1 MSNAIITIQIGGKV
15 MSGKILQIN
24 FKFNVTASEYV
35 EAVTPLASDIADVP
49 GMLWKVWLM
58 NEAENEAG
66 GIYWFQDEE
75 SLKAYLDGP
84 IVAGIASHPAL
95 EDISVK
101 AFDSISQLSEI
112 TNGPVFS
119 SAA

>member
-1 MSNAIITIQIGGKV
+1 

-24 FKFNVTASEYV
+24 FKFKVSAEDYV
-35 EAVTPLASDIADVP
+35 AAVTPLASDIAAVP
-49 GMLWKVWLM
+49 GMLWKGWLM

-66 GIYWFQDEE
+66 GIYWFRDGE
-75 SLKAYLDGP
+75 SVKAYLEGP

-101 AFDSISQLSEI
+101 TFDSIAELSEI
-112 TNGPVFS
+112 TSGPVFS

>member
-1 MSNAIITIQIGGKV
+1 

-24 FKFNVTASEYV
+24 FKFNVTASEYI
-35 EAVTPLASDIADVP
+35 EAVTPLASDIAAVP

-75 SLKAYLDGP
+75 SLKTYLDSP

>member
-1 MSNAIITIQIGGKV
+1 

-24 FKFNVTASEYV
+24 FKFKVTASEYV
-35 EAVTPLASDIADVP
+35 EAVTPLASDIATLP
-49 GMLWKVWLM
+49 GMLWKVLIM
-58 NEAENEAG
+58 NETENEAG
-66 GIYWFQDEE
+66 GIYWFKDDE
-75 SLKAYLDGP
+75 SLKAYLEGP

-101 AFDSISQLSEI
+101 VFDSISQLSEI
-112 TNGPVFS
+112 TSGPVFS

>member
-1 MSNAIITIQIGGKV
+1 

-24 FKFNVTASEYV
+24 FKFKVPASEYV
-35 EAVTPLASDIADVP
+35 EAVKPLASDIAAVS
-49 GMLWKVWLM
+49 GMSWKVWLM
-58 NEAENEAG
+58 NETENEAG
-66 GIYWFQDEE
+66 GIYWFSDVD
-75 SLKAYLDGP
+75 SLNAYLEGP

-95 EDISVK
+95 ENISVK
-101 AFDSISQLSEI
+101 IFDNIAELSEI

>member
-1 MSNAIITIQIGGKV
+1 

-24 FKFNVTASEYV
+24 FQFKVPASEYIGSV
-35 EAVTPLASDIADVP
+35 KPLASDIAAVP
-49 GMLWKVWLM
+49 GMLWKVWIM

-66 GIYWFQDEE
+66 GIYWFSDGD
-75 SLKAYLDGP
+75 SLNAYLEGP

-95 EDISVK
+95 ENISVK
-101 AFDSISQLSEI
+101 IFDNISELSEV

>member
-1 MSNAIITIQIGGKV
+1 

-24 FKFNVTASEYV
+24 FKFKVTAPEYV
-35 EAVTPLASDIADVP
+35 EAVTPLASDIAALP
-49 GMLWKVWLM
+49 GMLWKVWIM
-58 NEAENEAG
+58 NETENEAG
-66 GIYWFQDEE
+66 GIYWFKDEE

-95 EDISVK
+95 ENISVK
-101 AFDSISQLSEI
+101 IFDSISQLSEI
-112 TNGPVFS
+112 TSGPVFS

>member
-1 MSNAIITIQIGGKV
+1 

-24 FKFNVTASEYV
+24 FKFKVPASEYV
-35 EAVTPLASDIADVP
+35 EAVKPLASDIAAVA
-49 GMLWKVWLM
+49 GMSWKVWLM
-58 NEAENEAG
+58 NEADNEAG
-66 GIYWFQDEE
+66 GIYWFSDGEA
-75 SLKAYLDGP
+75 LNAYLEGP

-95 EDISVK
+95 ENISVK
-101 AFDSISQLSEI
+101 IFDSIAELSEI

>member
-1 MSNAIITIQIGGKV
+1 

-24 FKFNVTASEYV
+24 FKFKVTASEYV
-35 EAVTPLASDIADVP
+35 EAVTPLASDIATLP
-49 GMLWKVWLM
+49 GMLWKVWIM
-58 NEAENEAG
+58 NETENEAG
-66 GIYWFQDEE
+66 GIYWFKDDE
-75 SLKAYLDGP
+75 SLKAYLEGP

-101 AFDSISQLSEI
+101 VFDSISQLSEI
-112 TNGPVFS
+112 TSGPVFS